1 MTLTLSISVGVCGP
15 QDGEVAGETGRDPGH
30 AAGAENLVLE
40 AADDGP

>member
-1 MTLTLSISVGVCGP
+1 MTLTLSSSVGVCGP